1 MIKEQK
7 KMFLEKTKEK
17 AKALAQLLE
26 SKKGLDIVLL
36 DVSEKTPIADIFV
49 LVSSDSFIHSKALED
64 YAREFLEKEGYKRL
78 NPLNTFAENPWVL
91 LDYGDIIVH
100 IFKGEARAYYDIEKL
115 WFDTKKIELGE

>member
-1 MIKEQK
+1 MSVEKSIQK
-7 KMFLEKTKEK
+7 
-17 AKALAQLLE
+17 AQALAKLLE
-26 SKKGLDIVLL
+26 SKKGLNITILNVED
-36 DVSEKTPIADIFV
+36 KTPIADVFL

-64 YAREFLEKEGYKRL
+64 YASEFLEKEGYKRL

-115 WFDTKKIELGE
+115 WFDAKKIDLGE